1 MNLSNFTIK
10 AAEVVQGSQQIAF
23 NHSNSNIE
31 TEHILKALLEQQ
43 DSPVEFLLKKNA
55 VNVQQLEQRLDQQI
69 AKLPT
74 VSGTEPAQNISRD
87 SNNVML
93 RAGAALKK
101 FNDEFITP
109 EHLLLALVQGNDNT
123 ARLLKD
129 FGLTDKGLI
138 AAINDLRKGSAVTS
152 QTQETQFNALNK
164 YAKNLNELA
173 RQGKLDPVIGR
184 DEEIRRTLHILSRRS
199 KNNPILVGEPGVGK
213 TAIAE
218 GLAMRIVNGDVPEN
232 LKSKIIYALDMG
244 QLIAGAKYK
253 GEFEERL
260 KGVVKEVATSDGEII
275 LFIDEIHT
283 LVGAG
288 GGEGAMD
295 AANILKPAL
304 ARGELRA
311 IGATTLNEY
320 QKFFEKDKALER
332 RFQKVMI
339 DEPNVEDAISILRGL
354 KDRYETHH
362 HVRIK
367 DEAIIAAVELSV
379 RYVTDRF
386 LPDKAIDLIDES
398 AAKLRLEMNS
408 MPEELDKLER
418 QMRQLEIEREAIKRE
433 NDDEKL
439 KDLNTTLANLAVER
453 DTLKAKWQEEKDLV
467 EKIQNAKASIE
478 SLKLEAEKAE
488 REGDYGKV
496 AEIRYGRVKDQEAI
510 INDLTSQ
517 LNQLSQHSKR
527 LMKEEV
533 DAEDIAESVAKST
546 GIPVSK
552 MMQSE
557 KEKLLQ
563 LEDELHKRVVG
574 QDEAIIAVADAIRRS
589 RAGLSDPK
597 KPIGSF
603 IFLGTTGVGKTELA
617 KALADYLF
625 DDEHMMTRIDMSE
638 YQEKHTVSRLV
649 GAPPGYVGYDEG
661 GQLTEAV
668 RRKPYQ
674 VVLLDEIEKAHP
686 DVWNIMLQV
695 LDDGRLTDNKGRVVN
710 FKNTIIIM
718 TSNLGSDI
726 IQENFADVTEKNK
739 DEIVERTKAGV
750 MTRLRETIRPE
761 FLNRVDEIILFQ
773 PLMKNEIRGIIK
785 IQLEGLKNLV
795 AQSGI
800 QLQFTDYLI
809 DYLAENGFDPQFGA
823 RPLKRLIQKEIVNRL
838 SRKILSGD
846 IDKMQPVL
854 VDVFDG
860 VVVFR
865 NDASSDETKVKT
877 DEKPQKV

>member
-1 MNLSNFTIK
+1 MNLNNFTVK
-10 AAEVVQGSQQIAF
+10 AAEIIQQAQQLAF
-23 NHSNSNIE
+23 NGQHANIE
-31 TEHILKALLEQQ
+31 SEHILKALLDQQ
-43 DSPVEFLLKKNA
+43 DSPIEYLLKKNSVT
-55 VNVQQLEQRLDQQI
+55 VNQLEQQLDQLLD
-69 AKLPT
+69 KLPKAQ
-74 VSGTEPAQNISRD
+74 GADPAQSISRD
-87 SNNVML
+87 ANNVVL
-93 RAGAALKK
+93 RAGAALKS
-101 FNDEFITP
+101 FGDEFVTP
-109 EHLLLALVQGNDNT
+109 EHLLLAIQQGNDST
-123 ARLLKD
+123 SKLLKD
-129 FGLTDKGLI
+129 AGLTEKGLI
-138 AAINDLRKGSAVTS
+138 TAIKELRKSGNITS
-152 QTQETQFNALNK
+152 QTQETQFNTLNK
-164 YAKNLNELA
+164 YAKNLNEMG
-173 RQGKLDPVIGR
+173 RNGKLDPVIGR

-232 LKSKIIYALDMG
+232 LKSKIIFALDMG

-260 KGVVKEVATSDGEII
+260 KGVVNEVAKSDGEII

-283 LVGAG
+283 LIGAG

-320 QKFFEKDKALER
+320 QKYFEKDKALER
-332 RFQKVMI
+332 RFQKVLI
-339 DEPNVEDAISILRGL
+339 DEPNVEDAISILRGI
-354 KDRYETHH
+354 KDKYETHH

-367 DEAIIAAVELSV
+367 DEAIIAAVELSH
-379 RYVTDRF
+379 RYISDRF

-408 MPEELDKLER
+408 MPEELDKLDR
-418 QMRQLEIEREAIKRE
+418 QIRQLEIEREAIKRE
-433 NDDEKL
+433 NDEEKL
-439 KDLNTTLANLAVER
+439 KDLSIEIGNLSVER
-453 DTLKAKWQEEKDLV
+453 DTLKAKWQQEKEMV
-467 EKIQNAKASIE
+467 EKVQTAKATIE
-478 SLKLEAEKAE
+478 NYKLEAEKAE
-488 REGDYGKV
+488 RNGDYGKV
-496 AEIRYGRVKDQEAI
+496 AEIRYGKIQEQEKLIA
-510 INDLTSQ
+510 DLSEE
-517 LNQLSQHSKR
+517 LIAYGKHSSR

-546 GIPVSK
+546 GIPVAK
-552 MMQSE
+552 MLQSE
-557 KEKLLQ
+557 KEKLLL
-563 LEDELHKRVVG
+563 LEDQLHERVVG
-574 QDEAIIAVADAIRRS
+574 QEEAITAVADAIRRS

-617 KALADYLF
+617 KALAAYLF
-625 DDEHMMTRIDMSE
+625 DDDHMMTRIDMSE

-668 RRKPYQ
+668 RRKPYS

-695 LDDGRLTDNKGRVVN
+695 LDDGRLTDNKGRVVD

-718 TSNLGSDI
+718 TSNIGSHI
-726 IQENFADVTEKNK
+726 IQQNFEDVTEENK
-739 DEIVERTKAGV
+739 EEVVGRTKYEV
-750 MTRLRETIRPE
+750 MDLLKQTIRPE
-761 FLNRVDEIILFQ
+761 FLNRVDEIIMFQ
-773 PLMKNEIRGIIK
+773 PLMRNDIRNIIR
-785 IQLEGLKNLV
+785 IQLNQLKQLV
-795 AQSGI
+795 AKNGI
-800 QLQFTDYLI
+800 DLKFSEYAI
-809 DYLAENGFDPQFGA
+809 DYLGEHGFDPVFGA
-823 RPLKRLIQKEIVNRL
+823 RPLKRLIQKEIVNQL
-838 SRKILSGD
+838 SKRILMGD
-846 IDKMQPVL
+846 IDKNKAVL

-865 NDASSDETKVKT
+865 NE
-877 DEKPQKV
+877 

>member
-10 AAEVVQGSQQIAF
+10 AAEVIQAAQQIAY
-23 NHSNSNIE
+23 NSQHSNIE
-31 TEHILKALLEQQ
+31 TEHLLKALLEQQ
-43 DSPVEFLLKKNA
+43 DSPVDFLLKKNA
-55 VNVQQLEQRLDQQI
+55 INVAQLEQRLDQQM
-69 AKLPT
+69 AKLPKMQN
-74 VSGTEPAQNISRD
+74 GEAAQSISRD
-87 SNNVML
+87 VNSVML
-93 RAGAALKK
+93 RAGSLLKG

-109 EHLLLALVQGNDNT
+109 EHLVLSILQGSDNT
-123 ARLLKD
+123 AKLLKEQ
-129 FGLTDKGLI
+129 GLTENGLI
-138 AAINDLRKGSAVTS
+138 TAIKDLRKGSTISS

-164 YAKNLNELA
+164 YAKNLNEMA

-218 GLAMRIVNGDVPEN
+218 GLAHRIVNGDVPEN
-232 LKSKIIYALDMG
+232 LRSKTIFALDMG

-260 KGVVKEVATSDGEII
+260 KGVIKEVTTSDGEIV

-332 RFQKVMI
+332 RFQKVMVE
-339 DEPNVEDAISILRGL
+339 EPSEEDAISILRGL

-367 DEAIIAAVELSV
+367 DEAIIAAVQLSV
-379 RYVTDRF
+379 RYITDRF

-408 MPEELDKLER
+408 MPEELDELER
-418 QMRQLEIEREAIKRE
+418 RIRQLEIEREAIKRE

-439 KDLNTTLANLAVER
+439 KDLNTTIANLAVER
-453 DTLKAKWQEEKDLV
+453 DTFKAKWQEEKEIV
-467 EKIQNAKASIE
+467 EKIQNGKAEIE
-478 SLKLEAEKAE
+478 NLKLEAEKAE

-496 AEIRYGRVKDQEAI
+496 AEIRYGKIKAVENEIHQSTI
-510 INDLTSQ
+510 
-517 LNQLSQHSKR
+517 QLSQLSEHSKR

-533 DAEDIAESVAKST
+533 DAEDIAENVAKAT

-552 MMQSE
+552 MLQGE
-557 KEKLLQ
+557 REKLLN
-563 LEDELHKRVVG
+563 LEEELHHRVVG
-574 QDEAIIAVADAIRRS
+574 QDEAIAAVADAVRRS
-589 RAGLSDPK
+589 RAGLQDPK
-597 KPIGSF
+597 RPIGSF

-625 DDEHMMTRIDMSE
+625 DDEHMLTRIDMSE

-695 LDDGRLTDNKGRVVN
+695 LDDGRLTDNKGRTVN

-718 TSNLGSDI
+718 TSNMGSDI
-726 IQENFADVTEKNK
+726 IQENFEDVNERNK
-739 DEIVERTKAGV
+739 DEVVEKTKAQV
-750 MTRLRETIRPE
+750 MVRLRETIRPE

-773 PLMKNEIRGIIK
+773 PLMKNEIRGIIR
-785 IQLEGLKNLV
+785 IQLENLKNLV
-795 AQSGI
+795 AQSGV
-800 QLQFTDYLI
+800 QLQFSDYLV

-823 RPLKRLIQKEIVNRL
+823 RPLKRLIQKEIVNSL
-838 SRKILSGD
+838 SKRILAGD
-846 IDKMQPVL
+846 IDKSHPVL

-865 NDASSDETKVKT
+865 NEVEQPQVVITK
-877 DEKPQKV
+877 